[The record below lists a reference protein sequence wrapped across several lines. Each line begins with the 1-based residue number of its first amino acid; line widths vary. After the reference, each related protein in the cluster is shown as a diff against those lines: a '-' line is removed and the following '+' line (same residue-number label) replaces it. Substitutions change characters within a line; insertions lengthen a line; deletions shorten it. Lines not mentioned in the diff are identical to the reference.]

1 LGPRCALRGVSEVVR
16 KHHQGVGNLPRI
28 RILMSSPSYS
38 AYIRSPAWRT
48 KRRERLALDKGRCVV
63 CGARAVNVHHIT
75 YERLGD
81 ENVRRDLVSVCR
93 ACHTRLDAIERAER
107 LERRSTKGGRMG
119 KPGVFRGWL
128 ERRALVLVA
137 LAVLLALLLAMAA
150 VQAAQARTPGAFS
163 GRAEVTQRVP
173 RNWRYAVPD
182 RRTPNGQYSPAGRMG
197 RGR

>member
-1 LGPRCALRGVSEVVR
+1 
-16 KHHQGVGNLPRI
+16 
-28 RILMSSPSYS
+28 MSSPSYS

-93 ACHTRLDAIERAER
+93 ACHKLLDAIERAER
-107 LERRSTKGGRMG
+107 LERRSTKQGGRMG
-119 KPGVFRGWL
+119 KPGIFRGWM

-173 RNWRYAVPD
+173 SGWRYAVPD
-182 RRTPNGQYSPAGRMG
+182 RRRIAYSPANRTAQN
-197 RGR
+197 RSIR